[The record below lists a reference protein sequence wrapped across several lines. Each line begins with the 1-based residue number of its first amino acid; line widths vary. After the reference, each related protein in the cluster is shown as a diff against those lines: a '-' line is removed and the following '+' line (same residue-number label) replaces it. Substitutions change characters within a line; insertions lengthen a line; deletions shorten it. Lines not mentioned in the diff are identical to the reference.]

1 MFGIFG
7 SDAQLG
13 IDIGNSIRA
22 AQYKDNTFK
31 TKEYQDLSTQI
42 KEDFNTKDLVTAI
55 DSNQIRIKFL
65 DVPENLSENEIE
77 QMIELEFEE
86 PNLILQYE
94 IIDFFADKYIIAL
107 AVDKELIQDKFDQMK
122 ELGFKPQVIETE
134 FHANIRYLYQQ
145 HPNLQQTVSLIDI
158 GKNKTDLII
167 AKNSQPVFIRSFGFA
182 GQHISERLAKINDMT
197 IEEAEEYKK
206 TEIETD
212 DLKLVLEEIRTQIYS
227 SLDYFQSEYRGTVSK
242 LFLTGGSSKV
252 KGLKEYLENQ
262 VGITTQRLEESEFSV
277 AKGLALRVKN
287 D

>member
-1 MFGIFG
+1 MFGLFDSG
-7 SDAQLG
+7 AALG
-13 IDIGNSIRA
+13 IDIGNNVRV
-22 AQYKDNTFK
+22 AQCNNNSFK
-31 TKEYQDLSTQI
+31 VEEYQGLTSEI
-42 KEDFNTKDLVTAI
+42 KEKFGTTSVITAI
-55 DSNQIRIKFL
+55 DSSQIRIKFL
-65 DVPENLSENEIE
+65 DVPENLAEDEIE

-94 IIDFFADKYIIAL
+94 VIDFFIDKYVVAL
-107 AVDKELIQDKFDQMK
+107 AVDKELIQDKFDGMK
-122 ELGFKPQVIETE
+122 ELGFRPQVIETE
-134 FHANIRYLYQQ
+134 FHANIRYLYHQ

-167 AKNSQPVFIRSFGFA
+167 AKNGQPVFIRSFGFA
-182 GQHISERLAKINDMT
+182 GQHISERLSKINDMT

-206 TEIETD
+206 AELEHD

-252 KGLKEYLENQ
+252 KGIKEYLENQ
-262 VGITTQRLEESEFSV
+262 VGITTQRLDDSDFSV
-277 AKGLALRVKN
+277 AKGLALREET